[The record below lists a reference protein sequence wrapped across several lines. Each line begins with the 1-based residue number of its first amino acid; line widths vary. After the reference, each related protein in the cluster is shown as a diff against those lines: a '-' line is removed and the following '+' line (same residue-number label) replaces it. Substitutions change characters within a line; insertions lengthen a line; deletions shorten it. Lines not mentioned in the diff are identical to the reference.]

1 MKNDNCI
8 AAKVRVY
15 AQDEEE
21 YYSFTTKEAYDT
33 LREWMNYRKESG
45 EEVTKDSWL
54 MRSLWDVTTPRGKG
68 VVTIP
73 KKLKSSGVKRLMERA
88 LWAQG
93 LRSKLPAGR
102 RRHEFQA
109 DHGFR
114 KWFKTR
120 CEIGGMKS
128 INVETLMGH
137 SIGIQ
142 DSYYRATSDE
152 LLQDYLKATSFLN
165 IDDRYVLQK
174 QVDKM
179 KDSRQQQKD
188 SEILEWKKK
197 YLKDVKGLI
206 EQMNTMKEVQQETQR
221 ELGEIKRFRAS
232 LSRT

>member
-1 MKNDNCI
+1 
-8 AAKVRVY
+8 
-15 AQDEEE
+15 
-21 YYSFTTKEAYDT
+21 
-33 LREWMNYRKESG
+33 MNYRKESG

-54 MRSLWDVTTPRGKG
+54 MRNLWDVTTPRGKG

-88 LWAQG
+88 LWAQD
-93 LRSKLPAGR
+93 LRNKLPAGR

-174 QVDKM
+174 QVDNM

-197 YLKDVKGLI
+197 YLKDVKDLI
-206 EQMNTMKEVQQETQR
+206 QQMDSMKEFQKETQR
-221 ELGEIKRFRAS
+221 ELGELKRRYWS
-232 LSRT
+232 TVNMSMRP

>member
-1 MKNDNCI
+1 
-8 AAKVRVY
+8 
-15 AQDEEE
+15 
-21 YYSFTTKEAYDT
+21 
-33 LREWMNYRKESG
+33 
-45 EEVTKDSWL
+45 VTKDSWL